1 MAKQKSEIL
10 DDIQGFI
17 SKHGNNAR
25 QWYVG
30 TSATPREQLF
40 QQHKFRQGDIGLI
53 RQAHSEIQ
61 AAEIT
66 EFFTG
71 QGAKGG
77 AVIKPGYD
85 FVYAYK
91 LMSHTKP

>member
-1 MAKQKSEIL
+1 MSKPKSEIL
-10 DDIQGFI
+10 NDIQGYI
-17 SKHGNNAR
+17 HKHGNNAR
-25 QWYVG
+25 HWYVG
-30 TSATPREQLF
+30 TSATPREKMF
-40 QQHKFRQGDIGLI
+40 QEHKFKKGDIGLI
-53 RQAHSEIQ
+53 RQADSEIQ

-71 QGAKGG
+71 MGAKGG

-91 LMSHTKP
+91 IATHTKQ